1 MMSENPRFSVL
12 DSRGLLAVGGSERVS
27 FLQGLVSNDMEQVAP
42 DRAVYAALLSPQG
55 KYQYDFFVVEMD
67 GVLLIDCERD
77 ALEGLKKR
85 LSLFKLRADVTLEDR
100 SGEFCVAGVFGDG
113 ALSAL
118 GLDETPGHAVTLGGG
133 VVCTD
138 PRMAAVGG
146 RAYLP
151 LGKAETALN
160 PAGLQPAPATDY
172 DRLRLTLGLPD
183 GSRDLIVDKS
193 ILLEAGFDELNG
205 VDWNK
210 GCFMGQELTARTKYR
225 GLIKKRLMPV
235 AFDGTP
241 PEAGTPVMASDREA
255 GEVRSSLAA
264 ENGGIGLALMRLDY
278 LEGAETLLA
287 DGVGVTATRP
297 DWMVLPER

>member
-1 MMSENPRFSVL
+1 MSENPRFSVL